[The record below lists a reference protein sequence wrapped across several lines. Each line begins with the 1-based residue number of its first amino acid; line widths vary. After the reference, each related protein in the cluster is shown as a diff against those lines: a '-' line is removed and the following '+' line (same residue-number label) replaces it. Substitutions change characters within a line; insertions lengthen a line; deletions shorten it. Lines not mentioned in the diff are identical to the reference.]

1 MSMQRARAAPTAT
14 GINLAA
20 RINVA
25 VAIVVVV
32 LIGAFALVAREVQDG
47 GATVAFDERIVRAV
61 RDPNVPERIA
71 GPSVLTEIARDFTAL
86 GGGTFITLV
95 VAGIAVFLLLMRKK
109 HALVAVLVATCGG
122 WLLSTLLKNAFERPR
137 PSIVPH
143 LSIVHSSSFPSGHS
157 MIAAVVYLTL
167 ASMLVPLVASRA
179 LKAYVVVVAL
189 FLVAAVGVSRV
200 LLGVHY
206 PSDVAAGWLVGAT
219 WALVCGAVMRALQR
233 RDVVEE
239 PGEVT

>member
-1 MSMQRARAAPTAT
+1 MISRANVLVAT
-14 GINLAA
+14 M
-20 RINVA
+20 
-25 VAIVVVV
+25 VV
-32 LIGAFALVAREVQDG
+32 LLLGAFALVAREVQDG
-47 GATVAFDERIVRAV
+47 GATVAFDERIVRSV

-71 GPSVLTEIARDFTAL
+71 GPSVLTEVARDFTAL
-86 GGGTFITLV
+86 GGGAFITLV
-95 VAGIAVFLLLMRKK
+95 VVGVAVFLLLMKK
-109 HALVAVLVATCGG
+109 RHALVAILVATGGG
-122 WLLSTLLKNAFERPR
+122 WLLSSLLKNAFARPR
-137 PSIVPH
+137 PSLVPH

-179 LKAYVVVVAL
+179 LKAYVVVTAL
-189 FLVAAVGVSRV
+189 FIVAAVGMSRV

-206 PSDVAAGWLVGAT
+206 PSDVAAGWLVGAA

-239 PGEVT
+239 PGETT